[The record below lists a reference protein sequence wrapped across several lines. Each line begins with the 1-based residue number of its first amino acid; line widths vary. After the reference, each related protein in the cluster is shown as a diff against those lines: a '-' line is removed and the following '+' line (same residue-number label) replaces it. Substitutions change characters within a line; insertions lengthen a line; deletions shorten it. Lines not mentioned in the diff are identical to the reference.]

1 MTGDFQILC
10 LSPTPWRLMRATAW
24 VKMMA
29 SRFQPRPGGVPRGTG
44 LSSVPA
50 PRERLSPAA
59 AHFLAAP
66 SSRCWFSLT
75 LFPRPGISTV
85 HSASPAAAS
94 PNNHVEAAP
103 SHHLH
108 PARPHALPR
117 GRGATELGGILAPG
131 YLGCGGQ
138 WDVMRPQKGSVSGDV
153 SSGSSVCQLHSKPT
167 GKSRSR
173 AGQPGR

>member
-44 LSSVPA
+44 LCSVPA

-75 LFPRPGISTV
+75 LSPPRYQHRPFRFPRCCVAKQPCGSRPFPPPPPRPAPRPRPGQGRHGTGRHPGARLPGLRWPV
-85 HSASPAAAS
+85 GCDEASERERVWGRVLGLFRVPAS
-94 PNNHVEAAP
+94 LQTH
-103 SHHLH
+103 
-108 PARPHALPR
+108 R
-117 GRGATELGGILAPG
+117 
-131 YLGCGGQ
+131 
-138 WDVMRPQKGSVSGDV
+138 
-153 SSGSSVCQLHSKPT
+153 
-167 GKSRSR
+167 
-173 AGQPGR
+173 

>member
-1 MTGDFQILC
+1 MPIPHPVAPHAGNCMGEND
-10 LSPTPWRLMRATAW
+10 
-24 VKMMA
+24 
-29 SRFQPRPGGVPRGTG
+29 G
-44 LSSVPA
+44 LKVPA
-50 PRERLSPAA
+50 SSGWCSAGDRALQRPCAPRASV
-59 AHFLAAP
+59 P
-66 SSRCWFSLT
+66 SSRALPCRSFLPMLVLT
-75 LFPRPGISTV
+75 HASPPGISTG

-94 PNNHVEAAP
+94 PNNHAEAAP

-117 GRGATELGGILAPG
+117 GRGAAELGGILAPG